1 MFGCCGSTSRYVE
14 RNFFFL
20 THDKEYD
27 EYQKKNQIK
36 FSLDCHQSRHAL
48 PFLPKSPKCL
58 KTGQQ
63 AKVIAKG
70 GRIVVGKI
78 RYIGHIANDENE
90 DEIYVGLEMSHAQ
103 GDSDGSFNG
112 RKFFEW

>member
-1 MFGCCGSTSRYVE
+1 MYSVY
-14 RNFFFL
+14 NKPNL
-20 THDKEYD
+20 YP
-27 EYQKKNQIK
+27 
-36 FSLDCHQSRHAL
+36 LDCPQSRNPL

-58 KTGQQ
+58 MTGQQ

-78 RYIGHIANDENE
+78 RYIGHIASDEEANE
-90 DEIYVGLEMSHAQ
+90 VYVGLQLPHAH
-103 GDSDGSFNG
+103 GDSNGSFNG

>member
-1 MFGCCGSTSRYVE
+1 MYS
-14 RNFFFL
+14 
-20 THDKEYD
+20 
-27 EYQKKNQIK
+27 
-36 FSLDCHQSRHAL
+36 SLDCHQSKHPL

-78 RYIGHIANDENE
+78 RYIGHMANDECEN
-90 DEIYVGLEMSHAQ
+90 DIYVGLQLPHAH
-103 GDSDGSFNG
+103 GDNDGTFNG

>member
-1 MFGCCGSTSRYVE
+1 MST
-14 RNFFFL
+14 
-20 THDKEYD
+20 
-27 EYQKKNQIK
+27 KKNQIK

>member
-1 MFGCCGSTSRYVE
+1 MFGYCGRTSRYVC
-14 RNFFFL
+14 L

-27 EYQKKNQIK
+27 KNQPTKKNQIK
-36 FSLDCHQSRHAL
+36 LSLDCHQSRHAL

-78 RYIGHIANDENE
+78 RYIGHIASDENE
-90 DEIYVGLEMSHAQ
+90 DEIYVGLELSHAQ
-103 GDSDGSFNG
+103 GDTDGSFNG